1 MISFLGF
8 QVAHGWNVSYFYLL
22 CATIAVMS
30 ILCFN
35 PFIQGIVSSTYFVTS
50 STVRES
56 QKIREIFCSGY
67 VEHPISPSPSFALML
82 TISFFLS
89 HCHWSPMHHFKQPL
103 SHGCSDNIWP
113 FLCLSLTSGISKNLL
128 SSSDKWSETKVYNNW
143 CTSNCSL
150 LLPMPHLSLKHQ
162 ERCTPTPFKT
172 PSLWFIWYG
181 ICLWQ
186 V

>member
-1 MISFLGF
+1 
-8 QVAHGWNVSYFYLL
+8 
-22 CATIAVMS
+22 MS

-67 VEHPISPSPSFALML
+67 IVHLISPSPSFALML

-143 CTSNCSL
+143 CTSNWSPPPDRCPTHSQSMGREKDEVSRLSTL
-150 LLPMPHLSLKHQ
+150 LLHDVIRCSISPLPM
-162 ERCTPTPFKT
+162 
-172 PSLWFIWYG
+172 
-181 ICLWQ
+181 
-186 V
+186 